1 MSLRCITISKTIH
14 PQGLSA
20 AYGRNQ
26 SEGRKGVARVGKVIV
41 DPALYLRSNAV
52 KSFVQ
57 RHASQII
64 GVLRRF
70 DRWRVPGTL
79 RWPAHE
85 QGVRGFLSSTH
96 VPLKDFQAYALKL
109 TEALRG
115 QATEPAAAAG
125 RPVVY
130 WESSA
135 VSEAALALATAGR
148 EGVHEGLIAV
158 FRCVE
163 PCWTYKVGPNR
174 ASQKLPSRGGLGKCG
189 PPYFDDSDPLPG
201 FMHARWQTW
210 FPFTTQVCLN
220 GRRVLSA
227 LRSARQAGAA
237 KLSQRAA

>member
-1 MSLRCITISKTIH
+1 
-14 PQGLSA
+14 
-20 AYGRNQ
+20 
-26 SEGRKGVARVGKVIV
+26 
-41 DPALYLRSNAV
+41 V

-158 FRCVE
+158 FRCAE

-174 ASQKLPSRGGLGKCG
+174 ASQKLPLRGGLGKCG